1 MKQGE
6 IWMINLS
13 PTVGA
18 EMKKLRPAVIVNDDA
33 LGKLPLK
40 IIVPI
45 TDWKEKFEKASWM
58 VKLTPNAQNGLSKI
72 SSADCFQV
80 RSVSINRFERK
91 IGEISILNQS
101 NIKVGLKNVL
111 TIE

>member
-1 MKQGE
+1 
-6 IWMINLS
+6 MINLS

>member
-1 MKQGE
+1 
-6 IWMINLS
+6 MINLS

-58 VKLTPNAQNGLSKI
+58 VKLTPNTQNGLSNI

>member
-18 EMKKLRPAVIVNDDA
+18 EMKKLRPAIIVNDNA
-33 LGKLPLK
+33 LGRLPLK
-40 IIVPI
+40 VIVPI
-45 TDWKEKFEKASWM
+45 TDWKNKYQTASWM
-58 VKLTPNAQNGLSKI
+58 IKIEPNLKNGLSKV

-91 IGEISILNQS
+91 IGEISQIEKS
-101 NIKVGLKNVL
+101 NVKFGLKKVL
-111 TIE
+111 SLE